1 MVPSVLNLSLN
12 SVGVDVYLKL
22 FSLLYADDTI
32 ILADSEKSLQIGLN
46 AIHDYCD
53 VWSLKVNVDKTKIVI
68 FSRGKVRK
76 YGTFK
81 FGDSEVQVVD
91 DYIYLDTTF
100 NYRNDF
106 KKAQIKQ
113 INQARRTM
121 YLLIVKARKLKL
133 PVDLELDLFD
143 RLVVP
148 ILLYGCEIWGYEDLD
163 QIKKLHT
170 QFCKQM

>member
-1 MVPSVLNLSLN
+1 MRDRYEGIDLVPSVLNLSLN

-76 YGTFK
+76 YGTF
-81 FGDSEVQVVD
+81 
-91 DYIYLDTTF
+91 
-100 NYRNDF
+100 
-106 KKAQIKQ
+106 
-113 INQARRTM
+113 
-121 YLLIVKARKLKL
+121 
-133 PVDLELDLFD
+133 
-143 RLVVP
+143 
-148 ILLYGCEIWGYEDLD
+148 
-163 QIKKLHT
+163 
-170 QFCKQM
+170 